1 MMDNNYALSVI
12 LPAYNEEGNLED
24 IIKTTNN
31 FLLGQRIFKEYE
43 IIVVDDDSRDN
54 SRHILKKLEGEI
66 DCLKVVT
73 HSVNLGYGKAI
84 MSGVNNSKYSLLLFM
99 DADGQFKI
107 DSINEMLKYIS
118 TYDIII
124 GYRRNRRDPLYR
136 TVLGKINTF
145 LVFLLFGLKFKD
157 INCGFK
163 MLKRKVMLSSYKSIS
178 GLFYT
183 ELLLK
188 AKKKDFK
195 IMEVPVKHFPRLK
208 GKATGGSWKVAV
220 DAVKDMIELLCY
232 KYSKKVGEE
241 IDG

>member
-1 MMDNNYALSVI
+1 MMDNNCALSVI

-24 IIKTTNN
+24 VIKATNN
-31 FLLGQRIFKEYE
+31 FLLGQKIFKEYE

-118 TYDIII
+118 IYDIIV

-163 MLKRKVMLSSYKSIS
+163 MLKRKVMLFSYKSNG

-188 AKKKDFK
+188 VKNKDFK
-195 IMEVPVKHFPRLK
+195 IMEIPVEHFLRSK
-208 GKATGGSWKVAV
+208 GRATGGSWKVV
-220 DAVKDMIELLCY
+220 VEAVKDMIGLLRY
-232 KYSKKVGEE
+232 KYSKE
-241 IDG
+241 I